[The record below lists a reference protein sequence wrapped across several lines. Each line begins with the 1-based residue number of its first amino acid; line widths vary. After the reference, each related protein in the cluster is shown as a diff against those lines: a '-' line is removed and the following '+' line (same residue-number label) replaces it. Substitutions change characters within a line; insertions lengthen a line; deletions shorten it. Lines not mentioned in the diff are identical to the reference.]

1 VAPAVVTPA
10 VVVSPAEAAVN
21 PLPTAAAAGQAN
33 TDGQLTAGGAAGF
46 AAVFALGAGFVLRRR
61 QSEI

>member
-1 VAPAVVTPA
+1 VPLVAPA

-33 TDGQLTAGGAAGF
+33 TDAQLTTAGFAGF
-46 AAVFALGAGFVLRRR
+46 AAFLAMGAGFVLRRR
-61 QSEI
+61 HGEI